1 MSNLACRK
9 VPGRCARDNL
19 AGARLLWAWRSG
31 GRIHSKFQF
40 FARTSKFQ
48 LEEVAAPTTQQTK
61 QTKSRSTMGVFVL
74 TETSA
79 GFALFKAKDSKIFK
93 KGEVSADVETAEGI
107 NGL

>member
-1 MSNLACRK
+1 MNPKKKASTNFLQLQSFDSRK
-9 VPGRCARDNL
+9 
-19 AGARLLWAWRSG
+19 
-31 GRIHSKFQF
+31 
-40 FARTSKFQ
+40 FAP
-48 LEEVAAPTTQQTK
+48 PTTQQTK
-61 QTKSRSTMGVFVL
+61 HSRSTMGVFVL